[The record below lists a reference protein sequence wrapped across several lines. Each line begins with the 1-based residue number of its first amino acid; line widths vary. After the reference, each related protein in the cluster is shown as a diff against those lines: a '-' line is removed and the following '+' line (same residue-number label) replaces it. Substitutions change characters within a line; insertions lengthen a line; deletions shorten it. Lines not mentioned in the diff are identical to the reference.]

1 MIGLAR
7 KKRVSHWNCFSNR
20 SFSGNF
26 LKKAERKFMS
36 QQIIKQTA
44 IFIFV
49 ILTIF
54 NFGSQAA
61 QAQICQPVTNGLV
74 SWYRA
79 ESDAADAQNSNHGA
93 LRNGTAFA
101 PGRVGRAFKF
111 DGADDF
117 VEIPDASSLKPQNL
131 TLEAWVKFDNL
142 TSTVSGSAPPG
153 FQYIV
158 FKKNANQI
166 LFEGYALIKLPDNR
180 LAYTSISN
188 SGVHTTIVDNT
199 QTVEVGKYYHVVGSY
214 DGTTARLFVNG
225 RKVAEQVHGQPLDYD
240 TRPVTIGG
248 TNEANWDGKMNG
260 AIDEVKIYNRALS
273 DAEIQANY
281 LADNCRAAANV
292 PANLAAWHAGD
303 GDARDFT
310 GAGDGTIFFGNTK
323 FIVGKVGQ
331 ALAFDVNGSSGGG
344 VQLPNSVFRGQ
355 TEGTIETWV
364 RLRGL
369 PLGQFGA
376 SAIWAEVE
384 EPRTS
389 TRFGIYYLA
398 DGKIGAFSDFSTINA
413 ISMSVVPQ
421 NEWLHVA
428 AVYKSGETVKLY
440 LNGALAAESPNTGGA
455 LSDTP
460 AGFVGIGA
468 YHSGFNDDF
477 SLHGD
482 VDEASTYR
490 RALAASEIQAIY
502 NAGTAGKIRKV
513 ATNAGANVVNLLRDA
528 TITFASVTTAGE
540 TAQTPL
546 EASALPALPQGFGQT
561 GLAYDISTNAD
572 VSGGSIDLCFNLPAL
587 TGERFSRLRVLH
599 LENGAWVNR
608 TTAVNSPRLCARV
621 PSLSPFVIAE
631 NFAPTAASV
640 TVGGR
645 VTSGKRG
652 IAGARISLTAASGE
666 TRAAITNQFGYYRFA
681 DVPAGATYIL
691 AVRNK
696 QYIFAN
702 PTRVL
707 NVSEEITDADF
718 IAQPTIFERFR

>member
-1 MIGLAR
+1 MFQ
-7 KKRVSHWNCFSNR
+7 S
-20 SFSGNF
+20 
-26 LKKAERKFMS
+26 
-36 QQIIKQTA
+36 IIKQTA
-44 IFIFV
+44 ILIFV
-49 ILTIF
+49 LLTIF
-54 NFGSQAA
+54 SFGTQTAR
-61 QAQICQPVTNGLV
+61 AQICQPATNGLV

-79 ESDAADAQNSNHGA
+79 EGDAADAQNSNNGA

-101 PGRVGRAFKF
+101 PGRVRRAFKF

-117 VEIPDASSLKPQNL
+117 VEIPDAASLKPQNL

-142 TSTVSGSAPPG
+142 TSTVSGGAPPG

-166 LFEGYALIKLPDNR
+166 LFEGYSLIKLPDNR

-188 SGVHTTIVDNT
+188 SGVHTTVVDNT
-199 QTVEVGKYYHVVGSY
+199 QTVEIGRYYHVVGTY
-214 DGTTARLFVNG
+214 DGTTARLYVNG
-225 RKVAEQVHGQPLDYD
+225 RKVAEQFHGQPLDYD
-240 TRPVTIGG
+240 TRPVTIGA

-273 DAEIQANY
+273 DSEIQANY
-281 LADNCRAAANV
+281 FADNCRAAAEV

-303 GDARDFT
+303 GDTRDFT
-310 GAGDGTIFFGNTK
+310 GANDGTIFFGNTK

-331 ALAFDVNGSSGGG
+331 AFAFDVNGSGIGGG

-369 PLGQFGA
+369 PVGQFGA
-376 SAIWAEVE
+376 SAIWTEVE

-398 DGKIGAFSDFSTINA
+398 DGKIGAFSDFSNINA
-413 ISMSVVPQ
+413 ISPLVVPQ

-468 YHSGFNDDF
+468 YHSGFGDDF

-490 RALAASEIQAIY
+490 RALAASEIQSIY
-502 NAGTAGKIRKV
+502 NAGSAGKIRKV
-513 ATNAGANVVNLLRDA
+513 TTDAGASVVNPLRDA
-528 TITFASVTTAGE
+528 IITFANVASAGE

-546 EASALPALPQGFGQT
+546 ETSTLPALPQGFGQT
-561 GLAYDISTNAD
+561 GLAYDISTTAV
-572 VSGGSIDLCFNLPAL
+572 VSGSIDLCFNLPAL
-587 TGERFSRLRVLH
+587 AGERFSRLRVLH

-608 TTAVNSPRLCARV
+608 TTAVNSPQLCARV

-645 VTSGKRG
+645 ATTDGQG
-652 IAGARISLTAASGE
+652 IGNAQITLTDANGQ
-666 TRAAITNQFGYYRFA
+666 TRTAITNPFGYYRFT
-681 DVPAGATYIL
+681 DIPAGATYIL
-691 AVRNK
+691 AARSK
-696 QYIFAN
+696 QYVFAN
-702 PTRVL
+702 PTQVV

-718 IAQPTIFERFR
+718 TAQTTSFGRFR